1 MSKNES
7 ICRSPLGRML
17 ANWRWM
23 FTSRCR
29 QDMQLEALINPY
41 ARHQLLAIAEI
52 TSDWIWLTDHNDR
65 FIYVS
70 PRVFDHVHVRPEV
83 FIGRTRG
90 ELRAAL
96 GATGLPDI
104 ERHVANR
111 LPFNGLQYGWVGE
124 NDDEQYVELSGK
136 PLWTKDGSF
145 AGYIGSGRCVTD
157 LIKQQRELS
166 QAHDQLQLRVE
177 TDALTGLY
185 NREYFNSRIG
195 ELCRDA
201 ESSFVLILADLDHFK
216 TINDTYGHRAGDDV
230 LVEFSRRLRSVARTG
245 DIVCRLG
252 GDEFAILAPACEN
265 VAAGQ
270 SMAARLLDLQRRPI
284 VSGETTLIVS
294 SSIGIHGVNAGCADR
309 EVHSLFHKADLA
321 LYRAK
326 ALGRSKAVCF
336 DAEVE
341 STHKR
346 ENELLVELD
355 TAIKSEQIEAVF
367 QPIVDTVSQRVVGVE
382 ALARWQRR
390 NGEAVTPIVF
400 IPLAEQHGLISG
412 LGRLI
417 LKQAV
422 IASTKICDSIYV
434 SINVSV
440 SQLGSGDFA
449 KQFAELTS
457 EHGAP
462 PERFCLEVT
471 ESVCIGENTAILREL
486 SDLQA
491 MGAKVV
497 LDDFG
502 AGHSSLFYLQKFAF
516 AKIKLDRAFL
526 NDVDNDRARAILSA
540 ISALAEAM
548 GTPVVAEGVETSHQH
563 HIICSD
569 GISEAQGYLF
579 HRPMPLAKLL
589 PTISSA
595 NRERQVAGTAAPDF
609 AAAVA
614 G

>member
-1 MSKNES
+1 
-7 ICRSPLGRML
+7 
-17 ANWRWM
+17 
-23 FTSRCR
+23 
-29 QDMQLEALINPY
+29 MQLEVLINPY
-41 ARHQLLAIAEI
+41 ARRQLLAIAEV
-52 TSDWIWLTDHNDR
+52 TSDWIWLTDENDR

-70 PRVFDHVHVRPEV
+70 PRVYDHVRVRPEEFV
-83 FIGRTRG
+83 GRTRS
-90 ELRAAL
+90 ELRDSL

-104 ERHVANR
+104 ERRVADR
-111 LPFNGLQYGWVGE
+111 LPFSNLQYGWVGSDNE
-124 NDDEQYVELSGK
+124 EQFVELSGK
-136 PLWTKDGSF
+136 PLWAKDESF

-157 LIKQQRELS
+157 LIKQQRALS

-185 NREYFNSRIG
+185 NREYFNNRIN
-195 ELCRDA
+195 ELCQDA
-201 ESSFVLILADLDHFK
+201 DSSFVLILADLDNFK

-230 LVEFSRRLRSVARTG
+230 LVEFSQRLRSVARAG

-252 GDEFAILAPACEN
+252 GDEFAILAPACEG

-270 SMAARLLDLQRRPI
+270 SMATRLLDLQRRPI
-284 VSGETTLIVS
+284 VTGETTLIIS
-294 SSIGIHGVNAGCADR
+294 SSIGIHGVSAGCKDR

-341 STHKR
+341 STHKK

-355 TAIKSEQIEAVF
+355 SAIKSDQIEAVF
-367 QPIVDTVSQRVVGVE
+367 QPIVDTKSQRVVGVE

-390 NGEAVTPIVF
+390 NGEPVSPMVF
-400 IPLAEQHGLISG
+400 IPLAEQHGLISS

-417 LKQAV
+417 LKQAA
-422 IASTKICDSIYV
+422 IASTKICGSIYV

-449 KQFAELTS
+449 RQFAELTS
-457 EHGAP
+457 EYGAP
-462 PERFCLEVT
+462 ASRFCLEVT
-471 ESVCIGENTAILREL
+471 ESVCIGENSAILSEL
-486 SDLQA
+486 SELQE

-502 AGHSSLFYLQKFAF
+502 AGHSSLFYLQKFSF

-526 NDVDNDRARAILSA
+526 NDVDNDRARAILSS

-563 HIICSD
+563 NIICGD
-569 GISEAQGYLF
+569 GIAEAQGYLF

-589 PTISSA
+589 PTISNV
-595 NRERQVAGTAAPDF
+595 NRDRQVALASPTDCF
-609 AAAVA
+609 AQATN
-614 G
+614 